1 MGAKKTN
8 ASGRSG
14 PCPQRA
20 RRYDDHV
27 KRDAVSWAERHG
39 TAAAAAKFGMS
50 ERSVQLW
57 WEAARPKGG
66 AATKVSA
73 PATARA
79 AKVVAASRREAS
91 ARAPAGAVEAPTATT
106 AATAATTA
114 TVEVTSTPSRRAAAA
129 PRPVPPNKVP
139 GSTPTTGRSLTRRST
154 APVGAAARA
163 PAERARHGR
172 RYGVAEKQA
181 ILDDAQQLGVTAG
194 AAKNGVSRWSV
205 YEWGRRQKAAKSKA
219 AASTALEPR
228 SSRPHRS
235 PNKLAEDRYHLVA
248 ETWLANQALGP
259 RQIRN
264 QLRRTHALRIGTST
278 VRRILEEQGYVPP
291 KIKVERRVARRYEA
305 VRPNQQWHLDFI
317 QFYVHK
323 ARVYMLLVED
333 DHSRFLVGHV
343 LCEGE
348 RAQSVCEAIDQAISR
363 HGRPEVMVVDG
374 GSGFFA
380 WRGQSQLEQLCGDY
394 GIDFVKAKKLG
405 GNSKLEALNANVRK
419 ELLSRV
425 EFADLTDAAVRSAI
439 WVRGYN
445 LERVHEGLG
454 GLLVPADRYFGRAE
468 EVLAAIERGEPVGAS
483 NSIADRALD
492 LFRVK
497 SVGGK
502 PELWLLGERIWP
514 FAGAATGVTT

>member
-1 MGAKKTN
+1 MELFMGTKKK
-8 ASGRSG
+8 ARERGG

-20 RRYDDHV
+20 RRYDAET
-27 KRDAVSWAERHG
+27 KQEAVSWAQRHG
-39 TAAAAAKFGMS
+39 AAAAAAKHGMS

-57 WEAARPKGG
+57 QQAAQP
-66 AATKVSA
+66 TS
-73 PATARA
+73 
-79 AKVVAASRREAS
+79 AKVVAP
-91 ARAPAGAVEAPTATT
+91 APARVRATT
-106 AATAATTA
+106 A
-114 TVEVTSTPSRRAAAA
+114 VAAAA
-129 PRPVPPNKVP
+129 ASATVAAAAASATVAAAVGRAAGMRASSPPE
-139 GSTPTTGRSLTRRST
+139 RSAVSRTARRSGT
-154 APVGAAARA
+154 EGTTRS
-163 PAERARHGR
+163 PAHRARHGR

-181 ILDDAQQLGVTAG
+181 ILVAAQQLGVTA
-194 AAKNGVSRWSV
+194 AATEHGVSRWSV
-205 YEWGRRQKAAKSKA
+205 YEWRRRQAGAKSKVA
-219 AASTALEPR
+219 AATALVPR

-235 PNKLAEDRYHLVA
+235 PNQLAEDRYHLIA

-264 QLRRTHALRIGTST
+264 QLRRTHALRVGTST
-278 VRRILEEQGYVPP
+278 VRRVLEEHGYVPP

-323 ARVYMLLVED
+323 ARVYLLLIED
-333 DHSRFLVGHV
+333 DYSRFLVGHR

-348 RAQSVCEAIDQAISR
+348 RAQPVCEAVDQAIAR

-374 GSGFFA
+374 GSGFFS
-380 WRGQSQLEQLCGDY
+380 WRGQSQLERLCGDY
-394 GIDFVKAKKLG
+394 GIDFVKAQKLG
-405 GNSKLEALNANVRK
+405 GNSKIEALNANVRK
-419 ELLSRV
+419 ELLSRI
-425 EFADLTDAAVRSAI
+425 EFADLTDAAARSAT

-454 GLLVPADRYFGRAE
+454 GLLVPADRYFGRGD

-483 NSIADRALD
+483 ASLAGRALD

-514 FAGAATGVTT
+514 PEVAT

>member
-1 MGAKKTN
+1 MDAKTSAN
-8 ASGRSG
+8 GRRG

-39 TAAAAAKFGMS
+39 AAGAAAKFGMS

-57 WEAARPKGG
+57 QQAARSSSSSVATKETP
-66 AATKVSA
+66 ARATVRATKVARSPARRREESVSERRVDVEAPAVPTMTTMATTSTASRRMAGAPRPAPRTKVASPA
-73 PATARA
+73 PATGHR
-79 AKVVAASRREAS
+79 V
-91 ARAPAGAVEAPTATT
+91 
-106 AATAATTA
+106 
-114 TVEVTSTPSRRAAAA
+114 
-129 PRPVPPNKVP
+129 
-139 GSTPTTGRSLTRRST
+139 TRRPAST
-154 APVGAAARA
+154 EPIAARS

-172 RYGVAEKQA
+172 RYGVAEKQT

-194 AAKNGVSRWSV
+194 AAKHGVSRWSV
-205 YEWGRRQKAAKSKA
+205 YEWGRRLKAAKATAAKA
-219 AASTALEPR
+219 TALEPR

-278 VRRILEEQGYVPP
+278 VRRIIEEHGYVPP

-305 VRPNQQWHLDFI
+305 VRPNQQWHLDFV

-323 ARVYMLLVED
+323 ARVHLLLVED
-333 DHSRFLVGHV
+333 DYSRFLVGHA

-348 RAQSVCEAIDQAISR
+348 RAQPVCECIDQAIAR
-363 HGRPEVMVVDG
+363 HGKPEVMVVDG
-374 GSGFFA
+374 GSGFFS
-380 WRGQSQLEQLCGDY
+380 WRGQSQLERLCDDY
-394 GIDFVKAKKLG
+394 GSDFVKATKRG

-425 EFADLTDAAVRSAI
+425 EFADLSDAAVRSAV

-445 LERVHEGLG
+445 LDRVHEGLG

-468 EVLAAIERGEPVGAS
+468 EVLAAIERGEPIAARDTIVG
-483 NSIADRALD
+483 RALD

-514 FAGAATGVTT
+514 PAGVAAGVTA

>member
-1 MGAKKTN
+1 MGTKKK
-8 ASGRSG
+8 ARGRRG
-14 PCPQRA
+14 PCPRRA
-20 RRYDDHV
+20 RRYDAQT
-27 KRDAVSWAERHG
+27 KQEAVSWAQGHG
-39 TAAAAAKFGMS
+39 AAAAAAKFGMT

-57 WEAARPKGG
+57 QQAARP
-66 AATKVSA
+66 TS
-73 PATARA
+73 
-79 AKVVAASRREAS
+79 AKVVAPAPASVGATKAVAS
-91 ARAPAGAVEAPTATT
+91 APASVPVAPVVGRTAGTKAASPPVRSTVSRTA
-106 AATAATTA
+106 
-114 TVEVTSTPSRRAAAA
+114 
-129 PRPVPPNKVP
+129 
-139 GSTPTTGRSLTRRST
+139 RRSGSDDT
-154 APVGAAARA
+154 TRS

-172 RYGVAEKQA
+172 RYGVAEKQE
-181 ILDDAQQLGVTAG
+181 IVVDAQQLGV
-194 AAKNGVSRWSV
+194 AAAATKHGVSRWSV
-205 YEWGRRQKAAKSKA
+205 YEWRRRQAGAKSKA
-219 AASTALEPR
+219 AAATALVAR

-235 PNKLAEDRYHLVA
+235 PNKLAEDRYHLIA

-264 QLRRTHALRIGTST
+264 QLRRTHALRVGTST
-278 VRRILEEQGYVPP
+278 VRRVLEEHGYVPP

-323 ARVYMLLVED
+323 ARVYLLLIED
-333 DHSRFLVGHV
+333 DYSRFLVGYR

-348 RAQSVCEAIDQAISR
+348 RAQLVCEAVEQAIAR
-363 HGRPEVMVVDG
+363 HGKPEVMVVDG
-374 GSGFFA
+374 GSGFFS
-380 WRGQSQLEQLCGDY
+380 WRGQSQLERLCGDY
-394 GIDFVKAKKLG
+394 GIDFVKAQKLG

-425 EFADLTDAAVRSAI
+425 EFADLTDAAARSAT

-483 NSIADRALD
+483 ASLAGRALD

-514 FAGAATGVTT
+514 PGGAT

>member
-1 MGAKKTN
+1 VSRTAR
-8 ASGRSG
+8 RSG
-14 PCPQRA
+14 S
-20 RRYDDHV
+20 DD
-27 KRDAVSWAERHG
+27 
-39 TAAAAAKFGMS
+39 TT
-50 ERSVQLW
+50 RS
-57 WEAARPKGG
+57 
-66 AATKVSA
+66 
-73 PATARA
+73 
-79 AKVVAASRREAS
+79 
-91 ARAPAGAVEAPTATT
+91 
-106 AATAATTA
+106 
-114 TVEVTSTPSRRAAAA
+114 
-129 PRPVPPNKVP
+129 
-139 GSTPTTGRSLTRRST
+139 
-154 APVGAAARA
+154 

-172 RYGVAEKQA
+172 RYGVAEKQE
-181 ILDDAQQLGVTAG
+181 IVVDAQQLGV
-194 AAKNGVSRWSV
+194 AAAATKHGVSRWSV
-205 YEWGRRQKAAKSKA
+205 YEWRRRQAGAKSKA
-219 AASTALEPR
+219 AAATALVPR

-235 PNKLAEDRYHLVA
+235 PNKLAEDRYHLIA

-264 QLRRTHALRIGTST
+264 QLRRTHALRVGTST
-278 VRRILEEQGYVPP
+278 VRRVLEEHGYVPP

-323 ARVYMLLVED
+323 ARVYLLLIED
-333 DHSRFLVGHV
+333 DYSRFLVGYR

-348 RAQSVCEAIDQAISR
+348 RAQLVCEAVEQAIAR
-363 HGRPEVMVVDG
+363 HGKPEVMVVDG
-374 GSGFFA
+374 GSGFFS
-380 WRGQSQLEQLCGDY
+380 WRGQSQLERLCGDY
-394 GIDFVKAKKLG
+394 GIDFVKAQKLG

-425 EFADLTDAAVRSAI
+425 EFADLTDAAARSAT

-483 NSIADRALD
+483 ASLGGRALD

-514 FAGAATGVTT
+514 PGGAT